1 MAPRNIR
8 AALAILQVGAIAII
22 LAALP
27 YQIFQLDRYTITKE
41 LVLYLAALGA
51 ALCCFTAARRLTV
64 FMVDA
69 GLVAFLVLSLLS
81 ALLAT
86 NGWLAFRAL
95 GVSLAGAAIFWSSR
109 TLARAEQGRPL
120 LLALAAAVVLG
131 AITGLAQAY
140 GLVTTNLASLNRA
153 PGGTFGNRNFMAHLV
168 AIGMPL
174 LLYVSMEARSRR
186 SFGLG
191 ALGVM
196 LTAGA
201 LVLSRSRAA
210 WVGTAAACAFL
221 AVEGLWIGG
230 LWQDRQVRRRVLQL
244 CHHGSHR
251 AGPRPDSPQHTQLA
265 VGVTLSRLAH
275 RRRQL

>member
-27 YQIFQLDRYTITKE
+27 YQIFQLDRYTVTKE

-95 GVSLAGAAIFWSSR
+95 GVSVAGAAIFWSSR
-109 TLARAEQGRPL
+109 TLARAP
-120 LLALAAAVVLG
+120 
-131 AITGLAQAY
+131 
-140 GLVTTNLASLNRA
+140 
-153 PGGTFGNRNFMAHLV
+153 
-168 AIGMPL
+168 
-174 LLYVSMEARSRR
+174 
-186 SFGLG
+186 
-191 ALGVM
+191 
-196 LTAGA
+196 
-201 LVLSRSRAA
+201 
-210 WVGTAAACAFL
+210 
-221 AVEGLWIGG
+221 
-230 LWQDRQVRRRVLQL
+230 
-244 CHHGSHR
+244 
-251 AGPRPDSPQHTQLA
+251 
-265 VGVTLSRLAH
+265 
-275 RRRQL
+275 